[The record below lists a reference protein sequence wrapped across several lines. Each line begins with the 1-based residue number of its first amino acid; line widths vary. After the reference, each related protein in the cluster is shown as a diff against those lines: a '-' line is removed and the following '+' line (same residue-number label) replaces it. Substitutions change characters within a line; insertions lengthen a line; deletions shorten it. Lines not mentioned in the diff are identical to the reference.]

1 MKENKFKIIRFVA
14 KNANGLKAVEITP
27 DGDIVQLTG
36 KNGAGKTSVIDTALQ
51 VLHGGL
57 ELLEGSESGKGE
69 LDISNGSQQY
79 RISREAKNGKPPV
92 LSIHQGEGFD
102 LSVKRPSEFLRGLV
116 GENIIDYPLMF
127 VNKSGKERKAI
138 VFGALGID
146 TSIFD
151 TQIEELE
158 GERQVVNKRI
168 MANRSQLNLQKPD
181 DSLPKDELLISELV
195 VERDQAEALNRDI
208 STVKIAIAEETR
220 KITMVENQLSSLK
233 EGLKTLNANLAE
245 YDGVNIPDLTVLTE
259 KIANAE
265 ETNQNIRMNNVLIGK
280 AKELDADKTYYTEL
294 GDERKTL
301 ESQKQG
307 AISDLLPI
315 PGITIEEDDVYWNGV
330 PGSKWSTGESM
341 YIGCAMRVAQ
351 VDKSQ
356 TNVVFV
362 DDVSL
367 LDEEI
372 LLKMRELLGDFQ
384 IWEIF
389 NQIIGDPINVITIED
404 GMVK

>member
-79 RISREAKNGKPPV
+79 RISREVKNGKPPV

-102 LSVKRPSEFLRGLV
+102 LSVKRPSEFLRALV

-138 VFGALGID
+138 VFEALGID

-151 TQIEELE
+151 SQIEEFE

-168 MANRSQLNLQKPD
+168 IANRSQLNLQKPD

-195 VERDQAEALNRDI
+195 VERDQAEALNREKNRLNTSLSNAIARSADL
-208 STVKIAIAEETR
+208 SEKLFASEKIAEALR
-220 KITMVENQLSSLK
+220 KEISES
-233 EGLKTLNANLAE
+233 
-245 YDGVNIPDLTVLTE
+245 DFDNIHDLTELTE

-265 ETNQNIRMNNVLIGK
+265 ETNQNIRMNNILIGK
-280 AKELDADKTYYTEL
+280 AKELDADKAYYTEL

-301 ESQKQG
+301 EIQKQG

-330 PGSKWSTGESM
+330 HGSKWSTGESM

>member
-1 MKENKFKIIRFVA
+1 VKENKFKIIRFVA

-138 VFGALGID
+138 VFEALGID

-265 ETNQNIRMNNVLIGK
+265 ETNQNIRMNNILIGK
-280 AKELDADKTYYTEL
+280 AKELDADKTYYIEL

>member
-1 MKENKFKIIRFVA
+1 VKENKFKIIRFVA